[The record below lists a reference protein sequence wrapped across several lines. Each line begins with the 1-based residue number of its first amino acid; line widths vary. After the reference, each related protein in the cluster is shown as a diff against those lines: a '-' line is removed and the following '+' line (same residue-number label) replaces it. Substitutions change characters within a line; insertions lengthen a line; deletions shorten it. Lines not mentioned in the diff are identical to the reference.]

1 MQTAEYCS
9 MNAPEKYSPLL
20 FDCISRSMFME
31 DGFEEELK
39 NIQDKLSYMIE
50 GALSIGE
57 ISSQDNGELIIHNKS
72 TILGL
77 LEI

>member
-1 MQTAEYCS
+1 ME
-9 MNAPEKYSPLL
+9 EK
-20 FDCISRSMFME
+20 
-31 DGFEEELK
+31 FEIELE
-39 NIQDKLSYMIE
+39 NIQKKMRFNVL

-77 LEI
+77 VPVNNK